1 MDVNETGS
9 YLELLK
15 LKEALSHREGM
26 LEGMALARNYA
37 TTELDDELDEK
48 YEYHGKR

>member
-1 MDVNETGS
+1 M
-9 YLELLK
+9 ELRK
-15 LKEALSHREGM
+15 LKEDLTDREGM
-26 LEGMALARNYA
+26 WEGMALARNYA